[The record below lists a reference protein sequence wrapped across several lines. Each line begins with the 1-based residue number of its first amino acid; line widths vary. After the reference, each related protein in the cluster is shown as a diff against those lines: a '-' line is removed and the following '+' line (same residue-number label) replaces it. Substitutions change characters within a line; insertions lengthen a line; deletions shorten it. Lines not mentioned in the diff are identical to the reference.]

1 MSFRGAFRKPYS
13 RGWGKRFLGNQLR
26 RIIHV
31 AQDVTKQT
39 KRTVTLLQE
48 ISSQTKRFIFHEG
61 TIVLTYFYQTRR
73 FIANVVIASWQT
85 IRRRSLFFLDT
96 NVRGRLKRTGRLDG
110 LLKREGDLTGRYK
123 RK

>member
-1 MSFRGAFRKPYS
+1 MSFRGAFSRKPFS
-13 RGWGKRFLGNQLR
+13 RGFGKLLGSQLR

-31 AQDVTKQT
+31 VQDLSSQT
-39 KRTVTLLQE
+39 ARTVTLLQE
-48 ISSQTKRFIFHEG
+48 ISSQTKRFIFHET

-73 FIANVVIASWQT
+73 LIANVVVASWQT
-85 IRRRSLFFLDT
+85 VRQRSLFFLDT